1 MKIALTACRICAG
14 LLLMPI
20 SPVLAENEWLNGKWI
35 SGTIEVTLQAT
46 DDGKVKGNAIFDSVY
61 SIRRGS
67 VRGTIEDDKLV
78 IYIEWLTRT
87 ARFDLRRTKEGLAGS
102 TVSSRTGEKRE
113 VLFEKL
119 E

>member
-1 MKIALTACRICAG
+1 MKTALTACGICAG

-46 DDGKVKGNAIFDSVY
+46 DDGKVKGNAFKDSVY
-61 SIRRGS
+61 SIYRGS
-67 VRGTIEDDKLV
+67 VRGTIDGDKLV
-78 IYIEWLTRT
+78 IYIAWETRT
-87 ARFDLRRTKEGLAGS
+87 SRFDLRRTKEGLGGS
-102 TVSSRTGEKRE
+102 TISSRTGEKRE